1 MVTVNCLAI
10 KLLYKNYNG
19 QERLKHMI
27 YNIVLS
33 LKRFKSDS
41 DNEILPPD
49 ALGYYIGNVSCLIDQ
64 IKNIDEESEDFWRD
78 TFWTLSSTENR
89 KLHNLINSEHM
100 FMNLPKLNKDN
111 QMSYHFGFSNI
122 GTMKSSLNNDPNSLL
137 GISRNIF
144 SGNNNPLVR
153 NRFYYGRVVTIDY
166 NCYWT
171 FLYNNFYIS
180 EQIIDETFMLIH
192 KNIDKVFKAR
202 NLNISL

>member
-1 MVTVNCLAI
+1 LVTVNCLAI